1 MTTAI
6 INTIKVGYKRSAIY
20 YKNGYFVPL
29 SDVDLTAMVD
39 LYDPDN
45 YGYHVV
51 DTLYSILEVSA
62 PIGMSDIDFCNI
74 QDTLPG
80 LLRLMPS
87 VTSEHAV
94 KLCKLPWP
102 QIVAA
107 TSLLNTKA
115 FRSEFRRSLRDQ
127 ILNWLNGD
135 SQYSSPLSAKQ
146 WAYIVR

>member
-1 MTTAI
+1 MTTAT
-6 INTIKVGYKRSAIY
+6 INKIKVGYKRSAIY

-29 SDVDLTAMVD
+29 SEVDLTAMVD

-45 YGYHVV
+45 YGYHAV

-62 PIGMSDIDFCNI
+62 PAGMSDLDFCNA

-102 QIVAA
+102 QVVAA
-107 TSLLNTKA
+107 TSLLNTKT
-115 FRSEFRRSLRDQ
+115 FRSDFRRSLRDQ
-127 ILNWLNGD
+127 ILNWLDGD